1 MAGRGGDDS
10 SFAAD
15 GLEHLEAR
23 RRPRRDHRGD
33 RAGIETSVL
42 VRGTIVVEHRPSYRP
57 SVVAARV
64 APGEFADG
72 LSEAERSALFSAG
85 RQRTYPRSARVF
97 CEGDRSDFIV
107 VITEGRVKIVV
118 TTAEGGESLL
128 GVRGPGALVGEL
140 AAFDQRPR
148 VASAVALEPL
158 TVRLLAAD
166 EFRAFVAQQPAAG
179 LELIRVLIG
188 RLREADRRRA
198 EFGAYDSVSRVARL
212 LGDLIDGQPPGPAH
226 IEVRLSQQEIA
237 GLVGASRESVARALG
252 VLRSRHL
259 VATAR
264 GTITVLDPE
273 ALRSV
278 AG

>member
-1 MAGRGGDDS
+1 M
-10 SFAAD
+10 
-15 GLEHLEAR
+15 
-23 RRPRRDHRGD
+23 
-33 RAGIETSVL
+33 T
-42 VRGTIVVEHRPSYRP
+42 RPSG
-57 SVVAARV
+57 AAL
-64 APGEFADG
+64 GEFAHG
-72 LSEAERSALFSAG
+72 LSEAQRSALFVAG
-85 RQRTYPRSARVF
+85 RQRAYPRNARVF

-107 VITEGRVKIVV
+107 VIVEGRVKIVV

-140 AAFDQRPR
+140 AAFDQGPR

-166 EFRAFVAQQPAAG
+166 EFRAFIAQQPEVG

-212 LGDLIDGQPPGPAH
+212 LGDLIDAQPSGPAQ

-237 GLVGASRESVARALG
+237 GLGGRSRSSTRERFAPSPADPARRVTSVAAG
-252 VLRSRHL
+252 VRQLPQTRGLLRL
-259 VATAR
+259 MLR
-264 GTITVLDPE
+264 GDNRMHEEVDHEPFGTD
-273 ALRSV
+273 RR
-278 AG
+278 

>member
-1 MAGRGGDDS
+1 LRAS
-10 SFAAD
+10 T
-15 GLEHLEAR
+15 
-23 RRPRRDHRGD
+23 PRRATFSVRRSADH
-33 RAGIETSVL
+33 AGQAGLPAPQV
-42 VRGTIVVEHRPSYRP
+42 PACYRP
-57 SVVAARV
+57 SVVAAG
-64 APGEFADG
+64 AALGEFADG
-72 LSEAERSALFSAG
+72 LSEAERSALFAAG
-85 RQRTYPRSARVF
+85 RQRTYPRNARVF
-97 CEGDRSDFIV
+97 CEGDSSDFIV
-107 VITEGRVKIVV
+107 VIIEGRVKIVV

-140 AAFDQRPR
+140 AAFDRGPR
-148 VASAVALEPL
+148 GASVVALEPL

-166 EFRAFVAQQPAAG
+166 EFRAFIAQQPEAG

-198 EFGAYDSVSRVARL
+198 EFGVYDSVSRVARL
-212 LGDLIDGQPPGPAH
+212 LGDLIDGQPRH
-226 IEVRLSQQEIA
+226 IEVRLTQQEIA

-259 VATAR
+259 VATGR
-264 GTITVLDPE
+264 RTITVLDPE